1 MSETYTPSVLKPQVA
16 EQLML
21 PRHACPVK
29 LLLGHAYQALL
40 EADCLVGVHLN
51 DQASP
56 AFQRQPQNQAPT
68 FFSHFHWTV
77 TGSRFHGRHQEF
89 PFS

>member
-1 MSETYTPSVLKPQVA
+1 MARFLVKVVRLVLFG
-16 EQLML
+16 
-21 PRHACPVK
+21 C
-29 LLLGHAYQALL
+29 AYEAFL
-40 EADCLVGVHLN
+40 EADRLIGVHLH
-51 DQASP
+51 DEPSAT
-56 AFQRQPQNQAPT
+56 FQRQPQNQAPT